1 MGTTA
6 QKTDKRFTYG
16 DYLSWHDDERWEL
29 IRGEAF
35 NMTPA
40 PSRQHQSISGQLFLQ
55 FAIFLSDKPCKVY
68 SAPFDVRLAD
78 ADEPEEEIRT
88 VVQPDLLVV
97 CDPAKLDDRGCKGA
111 PDLIVEVLS
120 PATARKDLKEKLT
133 LYEKAGVR
141 EYWLADPA
149 AKTVMVFKHGA
160 ERRYGR
166 PEVYTDEDRV
176 QVGIFDDLTVDLRIV
191 FRE

>member
-16 DYLSWHDDERWEL
+16 DYLSWQDDERWEL
-29 IRGEAF
+29 IHGEAF

-40 PSRQHQSISGQLFLQ
+40 PSRQHQEIVTELIRQ
-55 FAIFLSDKPCKVY
+55 FANYLADKPCKVY
-68 SAPFDVRLAD
+68 IAPFDVRLPD

-111 PDLIVEVLS
+111 PDLIVEILS
-120 PATARKDLKEKLT
+120 PATARKDLKEKFA

-141 EYWLADPA
+141 EYWLADPT
-149 AKTVMVFKHGA
+149 AKTVMVFMLGA
-160 ERRYGR
+160 DRRYGR
-166 PEVYTDEDRV
+166 PGVYTDEDRV
-176 QVGIFDDLTVDLRIV
+176 QVGIFDDLTVDLRMV

>member
-16 DYLSWHDDERWEL
+16 DYLTWQDDERWEL
-29 IRGEAF
+29 IHGEAF

-40 PSRQHQSISGQLFLQ
+40 PSRQHQEIVTELIRQ
-55 FAIFLSDKPCKVY
+55 FANYLADKPCKVY
-68 SAPFDVRLAD
+68 IAPFDVRLAD
-78 ADEPEEEIRT
+78 ADEPEDEIRT

-120 PATARKDLKEKLT
+120 PATTRKDLKEKFA
-133 LYEKAGVR
+133 LYEKTGVR
-141 EYWLADPA
+141 EYWLADPT
-149 AKTVMVFKHGA
+149 AKTVMVFTLGA
-160 ERRYGR
+160 DRRYGR

-176 QVGIFDDLTVDLRIV
+176 QVSIFDDLTVDLQMV